1 MSLRKVRQTTG
12 CGAGAVRVPGL
23 VVPWPAADPGS
34 AGDVASGEHE
44 ADRDDESEADAER
57 SGAPGADIYRPETFI
72 LAVGI
77 LAVIGAVVVGHV
89 MGDRAWVAG
98 GIRGVSLAAHGGIVA
113 ERSQAGGA

>member
-1 MSLRKVRQTTG
+1 MSPRKGSATHRLGT
-12 CGAGAVRVPGL
+12 GAVRVPGL
-23 VVPWPAADPGS
+23 VLPWPAAGPGS

-57 SGAPGADIYRPETFI
+57 SGAPGAHIYRPETFI

-77 LAVIGAVVVGHV
+77 LAVVVGRV
-89 MGDRAWVAG
+89 VSDGACVAG

-113 ERSQAGGA
+113 EWSQAGGA